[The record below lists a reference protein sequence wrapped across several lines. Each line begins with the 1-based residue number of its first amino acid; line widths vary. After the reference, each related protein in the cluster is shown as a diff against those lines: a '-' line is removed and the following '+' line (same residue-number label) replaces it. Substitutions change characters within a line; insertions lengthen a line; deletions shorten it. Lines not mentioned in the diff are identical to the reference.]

1 MAQFTVLVVDDES
14 AIRDMLRLAL
24 ELADYRCLEAQ
35 DIREAHSL
43 EMDL

>member
-24 ELADYRCLEAQ
+24 ELADYRPGGSFLPLKFPPAIHLQ
-35 DIREAHSL
+35 
-43 EMDL
+43 